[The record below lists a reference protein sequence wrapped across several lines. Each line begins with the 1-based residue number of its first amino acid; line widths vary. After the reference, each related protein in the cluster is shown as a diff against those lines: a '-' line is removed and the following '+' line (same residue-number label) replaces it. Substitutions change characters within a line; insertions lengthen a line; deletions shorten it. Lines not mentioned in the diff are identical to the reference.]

1 MGYLINLCLQHREK
15 HCSFYHPDYKKAQ
28 EWRLPALKKSSVTP
42 TRRKKKSNIA
52 NISTKNDLWM
62 SVQSLLDFISRSH
75 ESIDS

>member
-15 HCSFYHPDYKKAQ
+15 HCSFYHPDSKGPRVASPCIK
-28 EWRLPALKKSSVTP
+28 KKSSVTP
-42 TRRKKKSNIA
+42 TGRKKKSNIA

>member
-1 MGYLINLCLQHREK
+1 MGYLINLCLQHRENTV
-15 HCSFYHPDYKKAQ
+15 HFTTLTLKAR

-42 TRRKKKSNIA
+42 TGRKKKSNIA

>member
-1 MGYLINLCLQHREK
+1 MGYLINLCLQHRK
-15 HCSFYHPDYKKAQ
+15 NTVRFTTLTLKAQ

-42 TRRKKKSNIA
+42 TGRKKKSNIA